1 MPQGCGMLQA
11 KRESTKAHD
20 VKLLPPDKLAHSTD
34 VQEESAKTDDGQPSA
49 PDEPAHSTDVQEDS
63 VKADDVKPSA
73 PDEPGHSIDEQ
84 NPLHEQKGADA
95 QDYSGSSEA
104 AASPSSLPLSPDTL
118 DSYPAM
124 SPVVQI

>member
-1 MPQGCGMLQA
+1 MLQA
-11 KRESTKAHD
+11 KRESTKADD
-20 VKLLPPDKLAHSTD
+20 VKLLAPDKLAHSID

-49 PDEPAHSTDVQEDS
+49 PDEPAHSTDVQEES
-63 VKADDVKPSA
+63 AKADDVKPSA

-95 QDYSGSSEA
+95 QDNSGSAEP
-104 AASPSSLPLSPDTL
+104 AASPSSLPLSQDAV

-124 SPVVQI
+124 SPVVKVS